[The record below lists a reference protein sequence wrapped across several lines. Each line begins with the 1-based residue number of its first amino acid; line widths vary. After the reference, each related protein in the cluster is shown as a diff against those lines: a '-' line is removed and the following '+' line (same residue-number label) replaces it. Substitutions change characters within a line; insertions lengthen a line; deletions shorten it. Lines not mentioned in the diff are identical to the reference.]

1 MKNKMTTYG
10 FEPQM
15 GGKARGIGFEKELA
29 PTVAATR
36 VGGALIIK
44 SDMQNTTGTLS
55 PGAHAG
61 SYNGQDAYNDM
72 LVVRDGIRNR
82 KWAVSATETFGKD
95 GNAELHARST
105 SDPHRGGGVKKI

>member
-1 MKNKMTTYG
+1 MKATKKMITTYG

-44 SDMQNTTGTLS
+44 SDERTDNI
-55 PGAHAG
+55 H
-61 SYNGQDAYNDM
+61 
-72 LVVRDGIRNR
+72 NR
-82 KWAVSATETFGKD
+82 QYDE
-95 GNAELHARST
+95 N
-105 SDPHRGGGVKKI
+105 